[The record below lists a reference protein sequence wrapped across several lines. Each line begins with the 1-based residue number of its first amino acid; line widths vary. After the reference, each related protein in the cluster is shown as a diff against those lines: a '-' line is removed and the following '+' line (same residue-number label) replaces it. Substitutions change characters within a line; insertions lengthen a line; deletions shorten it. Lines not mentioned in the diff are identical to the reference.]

1 MLRVLPPG
9 FKPFLQQIRL
19 FQVAKSCC
27 RKQRVVLFLQEN
39 LYMLGLPKAN
49 LFCSK
54 WQYARIRRDNRIITS
69 RSQYSRNLQP
79 RLSWKVWTWVV
90 KRTVL
95 REQTVFTSV
104 IFWSCVSHWIT
115 LLGVSSLLQLTF
127 SLWKQNNQQYLLLQ
141 ATLSW
146 SKQDQTTV
154 NRLKRT
160 TVSDKNIC
168 DTPLNAVFLLL
179 ARLLVLPMLFTAV
192 NTLNLA
198 HQHREGKRTLKCPN
212 SFDWDC
218 SKRYVCVVRL
228 DGHFIAILYA
238 VKKWR
243 N

>member
-1 MLRVLPPG
+1 MLDASYVSSYKWPYCCNTSWKVMLRVLPPM
-9 FKPFLQQIRL
+9 FKPDLQQFRL

-39 LYMLGLPKAN
+39 LYMLRLPKAN
-49 LFCSK
+49 LFCRK
-54 WQYARIRRDNRIITS
+54 WKNARIRRDNRIITS

-141 ATLSW
+141 ATLGW
-146 SKQDQTTV
+146 SKQQWTET
-154 NRLKRT
+154 RT
-160 TVSDKNIC
+160 TVSDKNIR
-168 DTPLNAVFLLL
+168 DTS
-179 ARLLVLPMLFTAV
+179 T
-192 NTLNLA
+192 
-198 HQHREGKRTLKCPN
+198 
-212 SFDWDC
+212 
-218 SKRYVCVVRL
+218 
-228 DGHFIAILYA
+228 
-238 VKKWR
+238 
-243 N
+243 